1 MNQKRDV
8 MKSFDAELKNLSEEN
23 GVDFEF
29 LQKLLKLEK
38 EKKMLK
44 RRFNIQQTIKS
55 EIEKIYGVL

>member
-1 MNQKRDV
+1 